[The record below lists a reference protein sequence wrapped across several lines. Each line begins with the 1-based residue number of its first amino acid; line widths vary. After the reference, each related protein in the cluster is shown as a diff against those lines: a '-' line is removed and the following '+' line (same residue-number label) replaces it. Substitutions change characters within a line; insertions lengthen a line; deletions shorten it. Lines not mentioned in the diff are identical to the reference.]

1 MIRSFTFAD
10 LDSIMEIW
18 LHTNIQSHSFI
29 PRDYWTGNFDAVKSA
44 ISKAEVYV
52 YENDNT
58 KQIDGF
64 IGLTENFVEGLFIKS
79 SAQSKEIGKLLLDF
93 VKGIKSELTLS
104 VYRKNTRAVSFY
116 MREGFLVKNEG
127 TDDLTGEKELLMV
140 WHKQSI

>member
-10 LDSIMEIW
+10 LDSVMEIW

-29 PRDYWTGNFDAVKSA
+29 PKDYWTENFDAVKSA

-52 YENDNT
+52 YEDDNT

-64 IGLTENFVEGLFIKS
+64 IGLTENFVAGLFIKS
-79 SAQSKEIGKLLLDF
+79 SAQSKGIGKLLLDF

-116 MREGFLVKNEG
+116 MREGFFIKNES
-127 TDDLTGEKELLMV
+127 TDDFTEEKELLMV
-140 WHKQSI
+140 WHKQNI

>member
-10 LDSIMEIW
+10 LDSVMEIW
-18 LHTNIQSHSFI
+18 LNTNIQSHSFI
-29 PRDYWTGNFDAVKSA
+29 PKNYWTENFDAVKSA

-52 YENDNT
+52 YEDDNT

-79 SAQSKEIGKLLLDF
+79 SAQSKGSGKRLLDF

-104 VYRKNTRAVSFY
+104 VYRKNTHAVSFY
-116 MREGFLVKNEG
+116 MREEFLVRSES
-127 TDDLTGEKELLMV
+127 TDDFTGEKELLMV